1 MSGDKRLQEGITADM
16 LNENLP
22 LLGLMPDIVLRLGTA
37 TVAGLALGLDR
48 ELRGSAAGLRT
59 HGLIALSAA
68 VLTISSLLLF
78 YQLRQP
84 GAQPDPLRVI
94 EGLATA
100 LGIIAAGL
108 IFVQSG
114 TVQNLTSAAH
124 IWLTTTIGI
133 ACGAGQYALVAV
145 GIVLG
150 LVMLSLLRLAEKYL
164 LETKP
169 PEDKPVEQGR
179 NDPDKSTGPNS
190 PAGHSP

>member
-1 MSGDKRLQEGITADM
+1 M
-16 LNENLP
+16 LNESLP
-22 LLGLMPDIVLRLGTA
+22 LMGLMPEIFIRLGSA
-37 TVAGLALGLDR
+37 TIAGLALGLDR
-48 ELRGSAAGLRT
+48 ELRGNAAGLRT
-59 HGLIALSAA
+59 HGLIALSSA
-68 VLTISSLLLF
+68 VLTICSLLLF

-108 IFVQSG
+108 IFVRAG

-133 ACGAGQYALVAV
+133 ACGAGQYALVLV
-145 GIVLG
+145 GIMLG
-150 LVMLSLLRLAEKYL
+150 IAMLSLLRVVEKHL

-169 PEDKPVEQGR
+169 DKDDEKAQGR
-179 NDPDKSTGPNS
+179 NEPDKSTAPDS